1 MVPNCRRIQVYN
13 VSRLIT
19 ILSLIFVWWQK
30 MNYYK
35 LYYNMK
41 FCDSKQLFSL
51 CHFSG
56 SRFHVTHDFGF
67 VTLDIH
73 SVITE
78 DSGVYMCK
86 AINNAGEAV
95 SSTSLKVKC
104 KF

>member
-1 MVPNCRRIQVYN
+1 MLL
-13 VSRLIT
+13 SRQLIV
-19 ILSLIFVWWQK
+19 FVI
-30 MNYYK
+30 
-35 LYYNMK
+35 
-41 FCDSKQLFSL
+41 
-51 CHFSG
+51 FSG

-86 AINNAGEAV
+86 AVNNAGEAV

-104 KF
+104 KFYVTGA

>member
-1 MVPNCRRIQVYN
+1 
-13 VSRLIT
+13 
-19 ILSLIFVWWQK
+19 
-30 MNYYK
+30 MNYNK
-35 LYYNMK
+35 LYYSVK
-41 FCDSKQLFSL
+41 FCDLKQLFSL
-51 CHFSG
+51 CYFSG

-95 SSTSLKVKC
+95 SSASLKVRC